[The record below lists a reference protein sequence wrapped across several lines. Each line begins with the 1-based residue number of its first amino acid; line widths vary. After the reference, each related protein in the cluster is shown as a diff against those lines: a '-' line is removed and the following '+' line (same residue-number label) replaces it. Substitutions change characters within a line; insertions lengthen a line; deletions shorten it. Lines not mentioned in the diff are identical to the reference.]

1 MQKINIF
8 LVLFISLSSIQAQS
22 VLDAYKYII
31 IPRTFESLK
40 EEDKYQVNSLSHF
53 LFEKEGFRTI
63 KEGDQLPA
71 DLAQDPC
78 SALFMSLIDESSMFT
93 TKVKFKFEDC
103 QKKVVF
109 ESEEGKSKEKDYK
122 KSYHEAVR
130 NAFTSVQELGY
141 QYNPDLRSNSS
152 VSAQLPAVVA
162 APVVQAKP
170 EPEPVV
176 QPQVLVQPQVPVQPE
191 VVVSAVPEKEERAE
205 SFAHTYANDNI
216 SFMLIPKGNGYQAYI
231 TESKAEGI
239 KPGEVIGDFKQ
250 TSLPNVFRV
259 DWKNAEGKMEST
271 TGYFDESGNLKID
284 VNKNGNIETVVFSK
298 K

>member
-1 MQKINIF
+1 MLKIKIF
-8 LVLFISLSSIQAQS
+8 FVLFISLLSLQAQS
-22 VLDAYKYII
+22 VLDAYEYII

-40 EEDKYQVNSLSHF
+40 EEDKYQVNSLAHF
-53 LFEKEGFRTI
+53 LFEKEGFKTLT
-63 KEGDQLPA
+63 EGDIFPNELSQN
-71 DLAQDPC
+71 PC
-78 SALFMSLIDESSMFT
+78 AALHLSMMDDSNLFT
-93 TKVKFKFEDC
+93 TKVRFKFEDC

-141 QYNPDLRSNSS
+141 QYNPDLRSIST
-152 VSAQLPAVVA
+152 VSTNLPAVVA

-170 EPEPVV
+170 EPGPEPA
-176 QPQVLVQPQVPVQPE
+176 VQPQVPVQPE
-191 VVVSAVPEKEERAE
+191 VIVSAVPEKEEKAE

-216 SFMLIPKGNGYQAYI
+216 SFMLIPKGSGYQAYI
-231 TESKAEGI
+231 TESQVDGL

-271 TGYFDESGNLKID
+271 TGYFDESGKLKID